1 MEENKLAL
9 AIKENRCFVCGTEHG
24 KHIKVLENI
33 YIIEVKLH
41 NFIPLC
47 GLCLQQYPEVAV
59 ATELGLTHLCWTIL
73 EKRLHQQIVYSKICK
88 CGCGT
93 PIVTARKEKEFASN
107 NCRAK
112 YWQRQA
118 RIKEITGE

>member
-1 MEENKLAL
+1 MEENKLAS

-33 YIIEVKLH
+33 YIIEVKLQGLVPMC
-41 NFIPLC
+41 N
-47 GLCLQQYPEVAV
+47 LCLHQYPDSKESV
-59 ATELGLTHLCWTIL
+59 ELDLTHLSWAIL
-73 EKRLHQQIVYSKICK
+73 EKRLHQQAVYTKVCK

-118 RIKEITGE
+118 KIKEIAGE